1 MNTVTTQN
9 SVCMTSNNGNVLP
22 TTASSIPSNPVP
34 TSMLSFRFATPNNTQ
49 TPYYISSDIVLSGGI
64 AQQNRRRI
72 VHNEVEKRRKDKI
85 TNWIK
90 KLAELLPRH
99 RVARQSKNYVLETAC
114 EYIEELNEMST
125 QFSQLKLSKE
135 SLEKEVTELRNK
147 VNKLED
153 ENKRL
158 SQLIHENKVSLP
170 TTWSDSSVIT
180 TTMRATSSSR
190 NGNTQTSSA
199 LSTGMQGTTAST
211 QALRTSDVTP
221 TSSTS
226 NITNRLSVTSILS
239 SASNQ
244 QTTSNSRHKSN
255 ERLAAMGSISKS
267 VVVSTQ
273 SSTTQRNNMY
283 VPATS
288 AVQTTAPI
296 SVTRTPDMHR
306 RHNVTAVASG
316 IALSQNSRSSHV
328 STAANDITKVTLA
341 TRTPTVNN
349 GCNNVLQPLFV
360 PQPQTGMVP
369 SGTNATTVTQLAQTT
384 AVGSPSFERGFTQV
398 QQLRSNSVQ
407 DNISQL
413 PYSIDALTG
422 NQTSHNRQQ
431 SSGNSHLLNF
441 SAESLIGRQ
450 PPSNDIVMI
459 SPVNQPVIQNTFTLT
474 HRNTPANA
482 SVTTSSVAPQNFSN
496 FSALSLVGSNDTLSS
511 STSSTTQTLTRSTSA
526 LPESATIPQ
535 PSNHM
540 FTDFSTESLIGPSE
554 FTSDFAIDN
563 LISRSDSNAH
573 MATINPN
580 LIQSYGKGN
589 DPMISSVS
597 GDHSNH
603 FPHNFDPTGLNMGRF
618 SPHHYP
624 PYW

>member
-1 MNTVTTQN
+1 MQKIRGSGVRRHTVGLCN
-9 SVCMTSNNGNVLP
+9 SSWN
-22 TTASSIPSNPVP
+22 
-34 TSMLSFRFATPNNTQ
+34 FF
-49 TPYYISSDIVLSGGI
+49 
-64 AQQNRRRI
+64 
-72 VHNEVEKRRKDKI
+72 
-85 TNWIK
+85 
-90 KLAELLPRH
+90 
-99 RVARQSKNYVLETAC
+99 
-114 EYIEELNEMST
+114 
-125 QFSQLKLSKE
+125 
-135 SLEKEVTELRNK
+135 LEKEVTELKNK

-190 NGNTQTSSA
+190 HGNTQTSSA
-199 LSTGMQGTTAST
+199 LSTAMQGTTAST
-211 QALRTSDVTP
+211 QTLRTSDVNH
-221 TSSTS
+221 STS

-239 SASNQ
+239 SANNQ

-255 ERLAAMGSISKS
+255 ERLVTTGSISRS
-267 VVVSTQ
+267 VVVSTP
-273 SSTTQRNNMY
+273 SSTTPRNNMY

-316 IALSQNSRSSHV
+316 IGLSQNSRPSHV
-328 STAANDITKVTLA
+328 STSANDITKVTLA
-341 TRTPTVNN
+341 TRTPAI
-349 GCNNVLQPLFV
+349 NNVLQPLFV
-360 PQPQTGMVP
+360 SQPQTAMVP
-369 SGTNATTVTQLAQTT
+369 SGTNATTVTQLAQPT
-384 AVGSPSFERGFTQV
+384 AAGPPSFERGFTHV

-422 NQTSHNRQQ
+422 NQASHNRQQ
-431 SSGNSHLLNF
+431 SSGNAHLLNF

-450 PPSNDIVMI
+450 PPSNDIVMMN

-482 SVTTSSVAPQNFSN
+482 SVTSSSVAPQNFSN
-496 FSALSLVGSNDTLSS
+496 FSALSLVGSNDTLSG

-526 LPESATIPQ
+526 LPDSATIPQ

-563 LISRSDSNAH
+563 LISRSDSNVH

-597 GDHSNH
+597 GDHSTH
-603 FPHNFDPTGLNMGRF
+603 FPHNFDPPGLNMGRF

>member
-1 MNTVTTQN
+1 M
-9 SVCMTSNNGNVLP
+9 
-22 TTASSIPSNPVP
+22 
-34 TSMLSFRFATPNNTQ
+34 
-49 TPYYISSDIVLSGGI
+49 
-64 AQQNRRRI
+64 
-72 VHNEVEKRRKDKI
+72 
-85 TNWIK
+85 
-90 KLAELLPRH
+90 
-99 RVARQSKNYVLETAC
+99 
-114 EYIEELNEMST
+114 
-125 QFSQLKLSKE
+125 
-135 SLEKEVTELRNK
+135 TELRNK

-199 LSTGMQGTTAST
+199 LSTAMQGTTAST
-211 QALRTSDVTP
+211 QALRTSDVT
-221 TSSTS
+221 TISSTS

-255 ERLAAMGSISKS
+255 ERLVTTASMSKS

-273 SSTTQRNNMY
+273 SSTTPRNNMY

-296 SVTRTPDMHR
+296 SATRTADMHR

-316 IALSQNSRSSHV
+316 VGLSQNSRSLHV

-341 TRTPTVNN
+341 TRPPTVNN
-349 GCNNVLQPLFV
+349 LLQPLFV
-360 PQPQTGMVP
+360 SQPQTAMVP
-369 SGTNATTVTQLAQTT
+369 SGTNATTVTQLAQPTP
-384 AVGSPSFERGFTQV
+384 VGPPSFERGFTQV

-422 NQTSHNRQQ
+422 NQASHNRQQ
-431 SSGNSHLLNF
+431 SSGNAHLLNF

-450 PPSNDIVMI
+450 PPSNDIVMMNN
-459 SPVNQPVIQNTFTLT
+459 PVNQPVIQNTFTLT

-482 SVTTSSVAPQNFSN
+482 SVTSSSVAPHNFSN
-496 FSALSLVGSNDTLSS
+496 FSALSLVGSNDTLSG
-511 STSSTTQTLTRSTSA
+511 STSSTTHTLTRSTSA

-535 PSNHM
+535 ASNHM

-563 LISRSDSNAH
+563 LISRSDSNVH

-603 FPHNFDPTGLNMGRF
+603 FSHNFDPPGLNMGRF